1 MRAVNLLHAI
11 AWPPASGK
19 KAGEILVR
27 YRDGSQETIPVISGR
42 DVGNWWLPRPLPNGT
57 VAWRGHNAENEIGL
71 YVSSFPL
78 KRNDP
83 RELSFRA
90 VDPEVL
96 WLIPAVTLSQQT
108 ILPMPSEE
116 RPMDTGCRS

>member
-57 VAWRGHNAENEIGL
+57 VAWRGHNAENEIGCM
-71 YVSSFPL
+71 FPA
-78 KRNDP
+78 
-83 RELSFRA
+83 FR
-90 VDPEVL
+90 
-96 WLIPAVTLSQQT
+96 
-108 ILPMPSEE
+108 
-116 RPMDTGCRS
+116 